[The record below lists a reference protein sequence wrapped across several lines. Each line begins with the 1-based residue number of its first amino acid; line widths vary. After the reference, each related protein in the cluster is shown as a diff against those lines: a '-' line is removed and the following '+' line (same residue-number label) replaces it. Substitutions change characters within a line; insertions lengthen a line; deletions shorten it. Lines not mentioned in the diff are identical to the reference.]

1 MAPFLTDVWRLNY
14 QNAAM
19 ALGTCNE
26 EHKASCHVK
35 KRYKFLFYIAL
46 PQLIG
51 GISFHR
57 LNSIQ
62 ELFRKEGQQIVSSLS
77 PTVEEVAIPTNELE
91 QDQGSSSRSIIRPNN
106 SNGAT
111 NREEEVVL
119 NSILRSSTIISK
131 RWQLLNIVILAVI
144 HLVGTFALPNLKQWT
159 IRFGVPTMFMLV
171 VTVLFVSDNHKD
183 FNAPIG
189 SFLTT
194 MRSVIVASF
203 SKSTND
209 HHLNQEY
216 HHSQTSP
223 PYGRYL
229 RQHEDLRDNLHKNH
243 KSGGCQVEF
252 GKAVDFIELEEVN
265 RRADGLDPPTV
276 VTCTAQS
283 AEVSSAPSSNKT
295 QGVIVRTLS

>member
-19 ALGTCNE
+19 GINIFWGIIDIAPFITQYFVDSYLGNYRMASLTTLMYTICLSLSALGTCNE

-229 RQHEDLRDNLHKNH
+229 RYYILYT
-243 KSGGCQVEF
+243 
-252 GKAVDFIELEEVN
+252 I
-265 RRADGLDPPTV
+265 
-276 VTCTAQS
+276 
-283 AEVSSAPSSNKT
+283 
-295 QGVIVRTLS
+295 